1 MQQLSLTKFTAI
13 VLGDFNINMMKDK
26 DCLQLADQY
35 GFRAL
40 ITEPTTIKGSL
51 LDQVFINLETEES
64 NLKVEILPSYFSD
77 HHLITVCLQKNS

>member
-1 MQQLSLTKFTAI
+1 
-13 VLGDFNINMMKDK
+13 MMKDK
-26 DCLQLADQY
+26 ECLQLADQY

-64 NLKVEILPSYFSD
+64 ELKVEVLPSYFSD
-77 HHLITVCLQKNS
+77 HHLITVCLLKNS